1 MDLASHIRRAR
12 GIRSVEQF
20 AVDLGCN
27 PHTIY
32 RWERG
37 VTVPRSHA
45 HVRQLIDQG
54 VPVEVLHGARVAA
67 GLVRD
72 AS

>member
-1 MDLASHIRRAR
+1 MDLASHIRMAR
-12 GIRSVEQF
+12 GTRSVEQF
-20 AVDLGCN
+20 AVDLGCTH
-27 PHTIY
+27 HTVY

-45 HVRQLIDQG
+45 HVRLLVDEG
-54 VPVEVLHGARVAA
+54 VPEQILHDARVAA
-67 GLVRD
+67 GLRSV